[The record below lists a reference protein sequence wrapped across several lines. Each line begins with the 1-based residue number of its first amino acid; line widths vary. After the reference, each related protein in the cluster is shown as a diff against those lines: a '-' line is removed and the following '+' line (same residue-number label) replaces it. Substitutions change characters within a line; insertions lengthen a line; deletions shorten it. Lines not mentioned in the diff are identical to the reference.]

1 MFYTKNL
8 KTRGNKG
15 LTLIEALIATVTVT
29 ILLAGALVM
38 QLSVRKSYYA
48 VSGQNEV
55 QKNVEEMMGDIT
67 DGLRETRGISI
78 CNSTTPADRGDGT
91 AVSLCFYEGSTG
103 NLISYRLDSSKLRRG
118 RRPDGGS
125 WNAADDDEKVA
136 DYNDKVDIDSFA
148 LIAYQEDGTTT
159 TTEPRDIRT
168 IEINLTAH
176 QTVAPTIAPGG
187 EIAVT
192 LYSTVD
198 LRKEPLGNI
207 TGSVTSPASGVIIAA
222 TGAANFL
229 YTVDSASNNFS
240 FFATPSGTNYN
251 LVARSLM
258 YDNTIPPAVSLDKPG
273 ETNTTAIG
281 ALPLTTTK
289 CRISGNFDAT
299 NTTQPAG
306 YPFYET
312 VGAYEGLVVDLPGC
326 TGGSSY
332 SGNTFYLWG
341 KLIQVDMT
349 DGPALT
355 LVTLEVKKQSD
366 DSVVDSDT
374 HLTTV
379 LGAATFTFADLRLF
393 SYPNPLLGNF
403 VAGVSAFQD
412 DGGYQLEAST
422 LCNTSDANK
431 KYDLIELF
439 VTTGD
444 YKIMFILD
452 PTTYSTQPPSTIYY
466 LQAQGGG
473 VRKDISIT
481 PGKDN
486 TISYDYDG

>member
-251 LVARSLM
+251 LVARALM
-258 YDNTIPPAVSLDKPG
+258 YNDSGSTAVSLANPG
-273 ETNTTAIG
+273 KTDDTTWVTPTLTA
-281 ALPLTTTK
+281 TTTR
-289 CRISGNFDAT
+289 CRLNGVGGIEIVLGNPFTLESSVTGTTGPTWSQVCNGGTTSSVSTNFNLWGRLNPINLTGGPVSSPVIMRVKRVSDNFEVANQTQTTDPAGDAT
-299 NTTQPAG
+299 YNIDVPSYTLSSSFIG
-306 YPFYET
+306 LIR
-312 VGAYEGLVVDLPGC
+312 AYEELAGPTYTERATVV
-326 TGGSSY
+326 
-332 SGNTFYLWG
+332 
-341 KLIQVDMT
+341 
-349 DGPALT
+349 
-355 LVTLEVKKQSD
+355 
-366 DSVVDSDT
+366 SDT
-374 HLTTV
+374 SNDYRIIE
-379 LGAATFTFADLRLF
+379 FPAD
-393 SYPNPLLGNF
+393 
-403 VAGVSAFQD
+403 AG
-412 DGGYQLEAST
+412 G
-422 LCNTSDANK
+422 
-431 KYDLIELF
+431 
-439 VTTGD
+439 
-444 YKIMFILD
+444 
-452 PTTYSTQPPSTIYY
+452 TTYYFVFDVGNSSSLENYY
-466 LQAQGGG
+466 IQADGSATA
-473 VRKDISIT
+473 VNVTVS

-486 TISYDYDG
+486 GPTAYVY

>member
-159 TTEPRDIRT
+159 STEPRDIRT

-281 ALPLTTTK
+281 ALTATSIR
-289 CRISGNFDAT
+289 CRLDGVGGIEVVLAN
-299 NTTQPAG
+299 
-306 YPFYET
+306 PFTSESS
-312 VGAYEGLVVDLPGC
+312 V
-326 TGGSSY
+326 TG
-332 SGNTFYLWG
+332 
-341 KLIQVDMT
+341 
-349 DGPALT
+349 
-355 LVTLEVKKQSD
+355 
-366 DSVVDSDT
+366 
-374 HLTTV
+374 TTV
-379 LGAATFTFADLRLF
+379 PTW
-393 SYPNPLLGNF
+393 SQVCN
-403 VAGVSAFQD
+403 
-412 DGGYQLEAST
+412 GG
-422 LCNTSDANK
+422 
-431 KYDLIELF
+431 
-439 VTTGD
+439 
-444 YKIMFILD
+444 
-452 PTTYSTQPPSTIYY
+452 TTYSPVGTNFNLWGRLNPINLTGGPASMPVIMRVRRVSDDFEVANQTQNTNAAGDTTYNIDVPSYTLNSSFIGLIRAYEESAGPVYTDRATVVSDTSNDYRLIEFPAAAGGTTYHFVFDTTNSSPLENYY
-466 LQAQGGG
+466 IQADGSTTT
-473 VRKDISIT
+473 VNVNVS

-486 TISYDYDG
+486 GPTAYAHS

>member
-1 MFYTKNL
+1 MFYIKKL
-8 KTRGNKG
+8 KIRGNKG
-15 LTLIEALIATVTVT
+15 LTLIEVLIATVTTV

-38 QLSVRKSYYA
+38 QHSVRKSYYA

-67 DGLRETRGISI
+67 GGLQETRGIYI
-78 CNSTTPADRGDGT
+78 CNSTIPADRGDGT
-91 AVSLCFYEGSTG
+91 AVPLAFYENSSA
-103 NLISYRLDSSKLRRG
+103 NLISYYVDGSNKLQRG
-118 RRPDGGS
+118 RSTDGGTTWS
-125 WNAADDDEKVA
+125 DNKLA
-136 DYNDKVDIDSFA
+136 DYNDKVDIDSFT

-192 LYSTVD
+192 LHSTVN

-207 TGSVTSPASGVIIAA
+207 TGSVTTPGSGVIIAA

-229 YTVDSASNNFS
+229 YTVDSASHNFS

-251 LVARSLM
+251 LVARALM
-258 YDNTIPPAVSLDKPG
+258 YNDSGSTAVSLANPG
-273 ETNTTAIG
+273 ETDTTWATSILTG
-281 ALPLTTTK
+281 TTTK
-289 CRISGNFDAT
+289 CKISGNFDAT
-299 NTTQPAG
+299 DTTQPAG